1 MTWPMFVIFV
11 VKSTVSHTELWRKVQ
26 GKKKKSYAPNQ
37 RNVGTVDTGVHNSH
51 VRVNKVR
58 VNNVR
63 VNNWFN

>member
-51 VRVNKVR
+51 VRVN
-58 VNNVR
+58 NVR
-63 VNNWFN
+63 VNNLFN